1 MCCFPSNYERSDC
14 IGYVSAKA
22 RISRSDIAGRWI
34 DSGRLRCRQCR
45 GSIRYGRSSH
55 GYWDEVFH
63 VFRSTGNLCWP
74 TCSMWFVTVSVIPV
88 QYFLRKRDLVNG
100 VVSAAGDHGGAVI
113 ARPSHRAF
121 ARRPGAGMGA
131 PNHWYTDFG
140 NWSSGSMADPRAH
153 AGKTHDIYRVANV
166 QESQV

>member
-1 MCCFPSNYERSDC
+1 MVGVVN
-14 IGYVSAKA
+14 
-22 RISRSDIAGRWI
+22 
-34 DSGRLRCRQCR
+34 
-45 GSIRYGRSSH
+45 

-153 AGKTHDIYRVANV
+153 AGKTHDICRVANV